1 MRKVG
6 SLSQEQPQQPL
17 AASEQPAQAANESI
31 TSEQPAQAAN
41 ESITS
46 VAPDAAVIV
55 TCALCDAG
63 FVPTP
68 ECEYAWKVD
77 ATELEAAFMR
87 VCHFCF
93 RCRRAACPECWDPVH
108 RVCAQCVAEAG
119 LTFRTEPSPLA
130 DLIFPPITSARQVR
144 DESTVPFVC
153 MRHGRYQSAETAASD
168 PVTDHAQ
175 QRVAVALSTESMS
188 KLPTDDNER
197 AVQLSQPALP
207 AVAAPA
213 KKPVQVTEQAEHE
226 SICKPR
232 QSAFKIVERTLTI
245 IALAVLLAVIILVVL
260 AEVSTRA
267 NNEIARLLHVD
278 IRAEVAY
285 LIALVKQIHW

>member
-17 AASEQPAQAANESI
+17 AASEQPAQTANG
-31 TSEQPAQAAN
+31 
-41 ESITS
+41 SITS

-68 ECEYAWKVD
+68 EREDAWKVD
-77 ATELEAAFMR
+77 ATELEAAFMGI
-87 VCHFCF
+87 CHFCF

-119 LTFRTEPSPLA
+119 LTFRTEPLPLA
-130 DLIFPPITSARQVR
+130 DMVFPPITSARQTR
-144 DESTVPFVC
+144 DGFTVPFVC
-153 MRHGRYQSAETAASD
+153 IRHGRYQSAETAASD
-168 PVTDHAQ
+168 PETDHAQ
-175 QRVAVALSTESMS
+175 QRVAVALSMGSMS
-188 KLPTDDNER
+188 KLPTADNER

-226 SICKPR
+226 PIRKPR

-267 NNEIARLLHVD
+267 NSEIARLLHVD